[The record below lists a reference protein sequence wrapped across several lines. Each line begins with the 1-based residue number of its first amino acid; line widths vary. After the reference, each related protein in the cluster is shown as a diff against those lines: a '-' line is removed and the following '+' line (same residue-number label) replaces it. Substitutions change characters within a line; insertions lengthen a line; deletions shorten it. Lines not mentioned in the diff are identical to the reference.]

1 MPTNRRAT
9 VLVDWKSSTHKS
21 LEMQL
26 QLGGYYLATSTY
38 DKGTGQWG
46 FKPPVDYGAIIHTSA
61 EGVRPLLVMNQA
73 ELTEAASAFQEALR
87 LYRYLAKYDA
97 YMTAPSRY
105 PIGGKQY
112 VSVTEVL
119 KYVVAKPGLLAWYA
133 KLSREGKDP
142 NAIRDEKAG
151 QGSTIHKHL
160 LFFLRGDAV
169 DVTNAPDYVTKTLLH
184 FERWTKAW
192 QVQAV
197 SLEQTLVHQDLGYAG
212 TGDAVLTVDEAQ
224 VVAWMEQKR
233 EVVNAVR
240 EG

>member
-87 LYRYLAKYDA
+87 LYRYLAKYDP
-97 YMTAPSRY
+97 YMKEPSRY

-119 KYVVAKPGLLAWYA
+119 KYVVAKPNLFAWGVKMA
-133 KLSREGKDP
+133 KEGKDP
-142 NAIRDEKAG
+142 NAIRDAKAG
-151 QGSTIHKHL
+151 QGSTIHKNL

-169 DVTNAPDYVTKTLLH
+169 DVTALDYVTKTLGH
-184 FERWTKAW
+184 FERWCKAW
-192 QVQAV
+192 NVQAV
-197 SLEQTLVHQDLGYAG
+197 ELEQTLVHQELGFAG
-212 TGDAVLTVDEAQ
+212 TSDAVLTVDEAQ
-224 VVAWMEQKR
+224 IVAWLEQKR
-233 EVVNAVR
+233 EVVNAV
-240 EG
+240 